1 MSDNLLPCP
10 FCGGDDIHVLSVNRR
25 DKSRLY
31 PFVRCMGCYLD
42 LPGENEDYS
51 PEGKTAIAAW
61 NRRAIPATD
70 AREKALREA
79 AAVCDTC
86 PDSHWGPW
94 MKARILALIG
104 EART

>member
-1 MSDNLLPCP
+1 MTTKY
-10 FCGGDDIHVLSVNRR
+10 GNRNVPKMISQWDAHR
-25 DKSRLY
+25 QACRAEGTPLIQAT
-31 PFVRCMGCYLD
+31 LD
-42 LPGENEDYS
+42 AMEEHIDFAY
-51 PEGKTAIAAW
+51 
-61 NRRAIPATD
+61 RAIPATD

-94 MKARILALIG
+94 MKARILALLG